1 MSETPGQ
8 EYGDQV
14 RRITSEFRADT
25 VEVHPDTEAL
35 VAAAATRFVEVV
47 TAAQAARG
55 SASVVLTGGGTG
67 IGLLE
72 LVRESPGDIDWSALD
87 IFWGDERF
95 VPAGDPERNELQA
108 RRALLDHV
116 PVDPARVRAVAT
128 SDGEYPDPTV
138 AAAQY
143 SAAVHAHLATAGV
156 FDLHLLG
163 MGGEGHVNS
172 LFPDTDAV
180 REAHELVVAITDS
193 PKPPPV
199 RVTLTIPAIRRT
211 RHVVLVVGGAAKADA
226 VAAALGGAAAVDI
239 PAAGAVGTE
248 STTWL
253 LDEPA
258 ASALK

>member
-1 MSETPGQ
+1 MSEQATR
-8 EYGDQV
+8 D
-14 RRITSEFRADT
+14 DT
-25 VEVHPDTEAL
+25 VEVHPDTESL
-35 VAAAATRFVEVV
+35 VAAAAARFVAVV
-47 TAAQAARG
+47 VAAQAARG

-72 LVRESPGDIDWSALD
+72 LVRANPGDIDWSKLD

-108 RRALLDHV
+108 RTALLDHV
-116 PVDPARVRAVAT
+116 PVDPARVHAVAT
-128 SDGEYPDPTV
+128 SDGEYPDPV
-138 AAAQY
+138 EAAAEY
-143 SAAVHAHLATAGV
+143 AAAVHAHLAATGG

-180 REAHELVVAITDS
+180 REEHELAVAVTHS

-199 RVTLTIPAIRRT
+199 RVTLTLPAVRRT
-211 RHVVLVVGGAAKADA
+211 RHVVLVVGGAAKAEA
-226 VAAALGGAAAVDI
+226 VAAALGGAVAVDI
-239 PAAGAVGTE
+239 PAAGAVGVE

-253 LDEPA
+253 LDQDA
-258 ASALK
+258 AAGLRQH